1 MAMHGDHYEYNKRKT
16 ELARDLS
23 INVDEITIRSKYDL
37 YEHGEKCSLFLSLVK
52 SAIQGKVRTIVSMK
66 GRLVMKLKSSK
77 FCCELLQITI
87 RGTFIFFPEKLK
99 KLN

>member
-66 GRLVMKLKSSK
+66 GRLVMKLKSLQ
-77 FCCELLQITI
+77 FCCEFYKSPYEGRSSFSQ
-87 RGTFIFFPEKLK
+87 K
-99 KLN
+99 N